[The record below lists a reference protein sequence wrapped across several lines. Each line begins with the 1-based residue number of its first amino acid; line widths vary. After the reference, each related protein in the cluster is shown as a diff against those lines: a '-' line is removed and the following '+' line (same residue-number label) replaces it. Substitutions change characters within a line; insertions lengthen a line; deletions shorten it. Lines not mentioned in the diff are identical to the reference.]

1 MNAIHPSE
9 NVMQAIE
16 QSEIDY
22 MTDRMNAIRE
32 RPGNPEGVEVAQF
45 GHAVCFYSE
54 TMPWPSFNTVKGL
67 RSSDIEYI
75 DDMIRF
81 YRERAR
87 KPQFEVVPG
96 LADQPVLRSL
106 AERGLYPSG
115 SHTSLYAQ
123 PAAANREPAPEAV
136 RIEEIG
142 ASEFDTYAM
151 IHCRGTGLPDD
162 GIPHVAANNR
172 VLHQRPGWFFYMA
185 YYEERPAAV
194 GVMHVKGDVASLT
207 FAATLPEYRQRG
219 LQLSL
224 LRCRLAEAAGR
235 QCGMAV
241 SQCAFLSGSHR
252 NMERA
257 GMRIGYVRSTWTE
270 L

>member
-1 MNAIHPSE
+1 MNTIHPSE
-9 NVMQAIE
+9 KVVHAIE
-16 QSEIDY
+16 RSEIDY
-22 MTDRMNAIRE
+22 MTERMNAIQE

-45 GHAVCFYSE
+45 GHAVCFYSN

-67 RSSDIEYI
+67 RNSDTEYI
-75 DDMIRF
+75 DDIIRF

-87 KPQFEVVPG
+87 KPQFELVPG
-96 LADQPVLRSL
+96 LADQQVLRAL
-106 AERGLYPSG
+106 AERGLYQSG

-123 PAAANREPAPEAV
+123 PVAAKQEPGPEAV

-142 ASEFDTYAM
+142 ASDFDTYAM

-185 YYEERPAAV
+185 YYEDRPAAV
-194 GVMHVKGDVASLT
+194 GVMHVKGDVASFT
-207 FAATLPEYRQRG
+207 FAATLPEYRRRG

-224 LRCRLAEAAGR
+224 LRCRLAEAAR
-235 QCGMAV
+235 RHCGLAV
-241 SQCAFLSGSHR
+241 GQCAFLSGSHR

-257 GMRIGYVRSTWTE
+257 GMRTGYVRTTWTE

>member
-9 NVMQAIE
+9 KMMQAIE
-16 QSEIDY
+16 RSEIDY

-32 RPGNPEGVEVAQF
+32 REGNPEGVEVEQF
-45 GHAVCFYSE
+45 GHAVCFYSK

-67 RSSDIEYI
+67 RSSDIGHI

-81 YRERAR
+81 YRERDR

-96 LADQPVLRSL
+96 LADQQVLRSL

-123 PAAANREPAPEAV
+123 PPAAIREPAQGAV

-142 ASEFDTYAM
+142 ASGFDTYAM

-172 VLHQRPGWFFYMA
+172 VLHQRPGWSFYMA
-185 YYEERPAAV
+185 YDEERPAAV
-194 GVMHVKGDVASLT
+194 GVMHVKGDIASFT
-207 FAATLPEYRQRG
+207 FAATLPEYRRRG

-224 LRCRLAEAAGR
+224 LRSRLAEAAR
-235 QCGMAV
+235 RDCSLAV
-241 SQCAFLSGSHR
+241 GQCAFLSGSHR

>member
-1 MNAIHPSE
+1 MHPSE
-9 NVMQAIE
+9 KVMQAIE

-22 MTDRMNAIRE
+22 MMDRMNAIRE

-54 TMPWPSFNTVKGL
+54 MMPWPSFNTVKGL

-75 DDMIRF
+75 DDIVRF

-87 KPQFEVVPG
+87 TAQFELVPG
-96 LADQPVLRSL
+96 LADQRVLRSL
-106 AERGLYPSG
+106 AERGFYPSG
-115 SHTSLYAQ
+115 SHASLYAQ
-123 PAAANREPAPEAV
+123 PAAVNREPAPEAL
-136 RIEEIG
+136 RMEEIG
-142 ASEFDTYAM
+142 ASEFDAYAM

-172 VLHQRPGWFFYMA
+172 VLHQRPGWVFYMA
-185 YYEERPAAV
+185 YCEERPAAV
-194 GVMHVKGDVASLT
+194 GVMYVKGDVASFT
-207 FAATLPEYRQRG
+207 FAATLPEYRRRG

-224 LRCRLAEAAGR
+224 LRCRLAEAAR
-235 QCGMAV
+235 RHCGMAV

-257 GMRIGYVRSTWTE
+257 GMRIGYVRSTWTK